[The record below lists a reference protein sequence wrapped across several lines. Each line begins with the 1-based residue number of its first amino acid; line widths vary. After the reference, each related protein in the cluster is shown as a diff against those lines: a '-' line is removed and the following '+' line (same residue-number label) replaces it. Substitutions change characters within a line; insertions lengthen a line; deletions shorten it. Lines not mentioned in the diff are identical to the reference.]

1 MPGEMR
7 DVVDP
12 REFRTAA
19 GQFLTGVTV
28 ITTVDADRVPSG
40 LTANSFTSVSLHPPM
55 LLFCLGRDSTNLEAF
70 EAGNGFVVHVLSA
83 AQQDI
88 AQRFAT
94 KGIDRFEDVDWS
106 PGRHNLPVIAGS
118 LATFECDHVHTY
130 DGGDHL
136 ILVGEVKAM
145 SIDDTNRDA
154 LGFFRGRYVSSPVG
168 GGG

>member
-1 MPGEMR
+1 MPGEKR

-28 ITTVDADRVPSG
+28 VTTVDADGAPSG

-55 LLFCLGRDSTNLEAF
+55 LLFCLGRDSTNLAAF
-70 EAGNGFVVHVLSA
+70 EAGTGFVVHVLSA
-83 AQQDI
+83 TQQDI

-94 KGIDRFEDVDWS
+94 KGIDRFEDIDWS
-106 PGRHNLPVIAGS
+106 PGRHNLPVLPGS
-118 LATFECDHVHTY
+118 LATFECDHVYTY

-145 SIDDTNRDA
+145 FIDDSHRDA
-154 LGFFRGRYVSSPVG
+154 LGFFRGRYVVSPQPG
-168 GGG
+168 